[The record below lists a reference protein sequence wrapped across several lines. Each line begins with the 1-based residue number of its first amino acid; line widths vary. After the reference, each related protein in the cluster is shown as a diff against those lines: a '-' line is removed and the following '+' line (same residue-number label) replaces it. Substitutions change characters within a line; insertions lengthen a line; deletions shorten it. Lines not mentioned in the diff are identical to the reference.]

1 VQDHQSCSQLIHD
14 QQEVV
19 QMQHLHHHHRLLHSI
34 LIGLS
39 PHQKHFLAVA
49 AAVAAA
55 APAVAV
61 VWLFPQEFALPL
73 PPNKQNTKG

>member
-1 VQDHQSCSQLIHD
+1 LIHD

-19 QMQHLHHHHRLLHSI
+19 RMQHHHHHRPLHSI

-49 AAVAAA
+49 AVVVVVAAA
-55 APAVAV
+55 APPVVAAV
-61 VWLFPQEFALPL
+61 WPFPQEFALPL
-73 PPNKQNTKG
+73 PPNKDNRKGEETS